1 MVEKLYI
8 IQNDSIQWQFINSLK
23 PLYSFQFE
31 YKKNKIYIYSNSK
44 IYHLESGKS
53 IQINNVLF
61 YFGKT
66 TYIQICS
73 INNLCTLGRNKEN
86 TIQIEDSRISSFHT
100 RIENGVLY
108 DLDSLNG
115 TFVNSSKVK
124 TKILKVGDEIFIGF
138 HRFVYLDNYLVYESY
153 IKKDLNVDIH
163 DNLPIMIPKQ
173 SYYSKD
179 KPIIKKYDIEVS
191 QMLMEVKKGSLL
203 QAIGPSVMIA
213 SSSFISSF
221 ALSMLKQNDHMSMIS
236 SFVSSMTMSFV
247 FVIYGLWNRSHQY
260 KEQLN
265 QKNKDQSLYISYLK
279 EQEELLNKDFK
290 EFQTDMDVY
299 RDEFINSFHTEKEKM
314 YVGEVKELWCSFQE
328 KQIRYD
334 QKKDILIT
342 KRQNLIS
349 LFHKD
354 IFQPQYVSKGV
365 YWLKSNGLEIIE
377 NYLWYSNDQRK
388 IVWIGKFLDTHFFF
402 YKRCMVNKQFLYNV
416 EPCAQDIVITNDFGY
431 DPSLSS
437 LTLYIGKETPS
448 FHIDQEIEFAKVDF
462 LPIKRRRIIMNYEM
476 ERLHNFYM
484 DFIETNPIRNQQ
496 IQFCVPIGMD
506 KNRKLNY
513 FDFKEFGPH
522 GLVAGMTGSGKSEWI
537 SFVIMM
543 LAWYNA
549 PENFQYILIDFKGGA
564 FGQALYDLPHCAGL
578 VTNLDKN
585 SMNRFF
591 YSIQYELEKR
601 QQMFRKAMCSSI
613 EQFNEKFELAHLWII
628 VDEFAQLKLKYP
640 QMMNQL
646 QEIARIGRSLGI
658 HLILST
664 QKPLGV
670 VDDQIWSNSGWKAC
684 FRVNSIQDSKEVIQ
698 SEAAYELENAGEFV
712 LNARDTVMVQ
722 GFWLREPLNHLAWS
736 EVDIVNNEL
745 RSYFRD
751 SKCFI
756 DEIKDKLLRLN
767 EKRTWILLPLKIH
780 DGAWGMIDVCAQQK
794 QIPIRFEECTSIYTQ
809 NNEVIYSIIDY
820 FYKENVAIY
829 GTYAFEEYVDF
840 SFVQARYF
848 DSLKDCIC
856 IVTSLNGFDLSR
868 IDKSVK
874 VIYVLDEPIF
884 IPTVKPLQ
892 IACDLSSKDGIREYF
907 STYQIPSYTNIAKIQ
922 NQLCEVFYLK
932 KRKEELKTKE
942 TRVVDLHLKSGFLG
956 FDEKDDKPVYV
967 DSTRKCLIL
976 YLQDSVKEE
985 VTFLSRQL
993 TDVSVFKMDDHL
1005 LNSDTF
1011 ICDCYESQI
1020 LWIGY
1025 GFNEY
1030 AYGLKRKMI
1039 TTNAHKI
1046 YFKDLNEGVGLLE

>member
-1 MVEKLYI
+1 M
-8 IQNDSIQWQFINSLK
+8 D
-23 PLYSFQFE
+23 
-31 YKKNKIYIYSNSK
+31 NK
-44 IYHLESGKS
+44 
-53 IQINNVLF
+53 
-61 YFGKT
+61 
-66 TYIQICS
+66 
-73 INNLCTLGRNKEN
+73 R
-86 TIQIEDSRISSFHT
+86 
-100 RIENGVLY
+100 
-108 DLDSLNG
+108 
-115 TFVNSSKVK
+115 
-124 TKILKVGDEIFIGF
+124 
-138 HRFVYLDNYLVYESY
+138 
-153 IKKDLNVDIH
+153 
-163 DNLPIMIPKQ
+163 
-173 SYYSKD
+173 
-179 KPIIKKYDIEVS
+179 
-191 QMLMEVKKGSLL
+191 
-203 QAIGPSVMIA
+203 
-213 SSSFISSF
+213 
-221 ALSMLKQNDHMSMIS
+221 
-236 SFVSSMTMSFV
+236 
-247 FVIYGLWNRSHQY
+247 
-260 KEQLN
+260 
-265 QKNKDQSLYISYLK
+265 
-279 EQEELLNKDFK
+279 
-290 EFQTDMDVY
+290 
-299 RDEFINSFHTEKEKM
+299 
-314 YVGEVKELWCSFQE
+314 
-328 KQIRYD
+328 
-334 QKKDILIT
+334 
-342 KRQNLIS
+342 
-349 LFHKD
+349 
-354 IFQPQYVSKGV
+354 
-365 YWLKSNGLEIIE
+365 
-377 NYLWYSNDQRK
+377 
-388 IVWIGKFLDTHFFF
+388 
-402 YKRCMVNKQFLYNV
+402 FLYNV
-416 EPCAQDIVITNDFGY
+416 EPTTQDIVITTDSGY
-431 DPSLSS
+431 DTSLSY
-437 LTLYIGKETPS
+437 LTLYIGKETPL

-462 LPIKRRRIIMNYEM
+462 LSIKKRRIIMNYEM
-476 ERLHNFYM
+476 ERLHDFYM
-484 DFIETNPIRNQQ
+484 DFIETKPIRNKQV
-496 IQFCVPIGMD
+496 QFCVPIGMD
-506 KNRKLNY
+506 KNRKVNY
-513 FDFKEFGPH
+513 FDFKEYGPH

-549 PENFQYILIDFKGGA
+549 PKNFQYILIDFKGGA

-613 EQFNEKFELAHLWII
+613 EQYNEKFELAHLWII

-664 QKPLGV
+664 QKPLGI

-684 FRVNSIQDSKEVIQ
+684 FRVNSVQDSKEVIQ

-712 LNARDTVMVQ
+712 LNARDIVMVQ

-736 EVDIVNNEL
+736 EVDIGNNEL
-745 RSYFRD
+745 RSYFHD

-767 EKRTWILLPLKIH
+767 EKRIWILLPLKI
-780 DGAWGMIDVCAQQK
+780 DDSAWGMIDVCCQQK
-794 QIPIRFEECTSIYTQ
+794 QIPICFEECTSIYTQ

-829 GTYAFEEYVDF
+829 GTYEFEEYVDF

-848 DSLKDCIC
+848 DSLKDYIC

-868 IDKSVK
+868 IDKSIK

-884 IPTVKPLQ
+884 IPTGKTLQ
-892 IACDLSSKDGIREYF
+892 IACDLSSKDGVREYF
-907 STYQIPSYTNIAKIQ
+907 STYQIPSYTNMAKIQ

-985 VTFLSRQL
+985 AMFLSRQL

-1011 ICDCYESQI
+1011 ISECYESQI

-1030 AYGLKRKMI
+1030 AYGLKRKMV
-1039 TTNAHKI
+1039 TTSAHKI
-1046 YFKDLNEGVGLLE
+1046 YFKDLTEGVGLLE